1 MKERKKRNTKFDLFM
16 KIIEEKKNNN
26 NILMI
31 TIVRR

>member
-26 NILMI
+26 NISMI